1 MDDSMLSV
9 QSDGRRGTL
18 YKRPGPPT
26 PSKNGGRLSIG
37 GELPKGEILREFN
50 NQNDIGGVAKV
61 TPSGKK
67 NTPGTSKRR
76 SLFST
81 AKMTEYR
88 NKLLL

>member
-1 MDDSMLSV
+1 MLSV

-50 NQNDIGGVAKV
+50 NQHDIGAGGKAAQ
-61 TPSGKK
+61 SGKK
-67 NTPGTSKRR
+67 NTPGTGKRR

-81 AKMTEYR
+81 AKLTEVR